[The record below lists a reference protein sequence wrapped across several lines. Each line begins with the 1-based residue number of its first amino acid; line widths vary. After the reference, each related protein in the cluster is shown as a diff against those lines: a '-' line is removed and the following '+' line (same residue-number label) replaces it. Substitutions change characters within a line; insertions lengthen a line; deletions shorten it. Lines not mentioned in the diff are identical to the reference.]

1 MNTNLTTF
9 TFAPTNANVRTVKL
23 DGEPWFVMVDVL
35 RSLDLYVYG
44 GKVNTS
50 KAVGCL
56 SHGEYR
62 TEGEKVIH
70 PWAFDAR
77 VKEVTL
83 VSESGLYKFIMRAN
97 PNANPMVRKFQDWV
111 TREVLPAI
119 RKDGMY
125 VMGEEKVRTG
135 EMDVAAYSPDL
146 EVKWFRLTRSAQC
159 RTARHWVWAERLGM
173 AQPLNV
179 RPVIPH
185 NWVELEG
192 FGEVLI
198 RPVKT
203 STRGV
208 RLGAA

>member
-1 MNTNLTTF
+1 MTTELTTF
-9 TFAPTNANVRTVKL
+9 TFALANANIRVVKL

-83 VSESGLYKFIMRAN
+83 VSESGLYKLIMRSDKPQA
-97 PNANPMVRKFQDWV
+97 RKFQDLV
-111 TREVLPAI
+111 ARGVLPAI

-125 VMGEEKVRTG
+125 VMGEEKVDFTDEAQVA
-135 EMDVAAYSPDL
+135 EMTMKLMDFWKQKS
-146 EVKWFRLTRSAQC
+146 
-159 RTARHWVWAERLGM
+159 ERP
-173 AQPLNV
+173 AHVPPQ
-179 RPVIPH
+179 RP
-185 NWVELEG
+185 
-192 FGEVLI
+192 
-198 RPVKT
+198 T
-203 STRGV
+203 Y
-208 RLGAA
+208 